1 MPRRMTWAAPAVA
14 AALLV
19 TLSAC
24 SSDTTT
30 SAVGGVDDRDCIT
43 DFQPGTDYFPDKVE
57 IDDAENF
64 SISYHDSYQ
73 VLTVDEPFPGGAP
86 ESYVLVKCGAPDP
99 ELDGEL
105 AQAQQ
110 ITVPVTS
117 AFSAS
122 TTHLPFFSELD
133 RIDTVTGVADGGMV
147 TDTRVR
153 ERVADGA
160 VTEFAPGG
168 VIDTEQVVIADP
180 DVLITGGT
188 EDADQTRLRRA
199 GIPVVA
205 NAEWLEETPL
215 GRAEWIKMIGALTGT
230 EARATTVY
238 DGIKSDYA
246 AVAERA
252 AGLADTPVLPGTM
265 YEGTWFMPAGGSYV
279 GTLISDAGGI
289 YPWADDPA
297 TGSLQLNFETVYAR
311 AGDVPLWLV
320 VDQWETVADVLAA
333 EPQYG
338 ELAAVRDGQVWN
350 ANKATG
356 PGGGNDYWERGV
368 ARPDLILADLLAIL
382 HPEVV
387 DDHEFVFYQQLT
399 R

>member
-1 MPRRMTWAAPAVA
+1 MSRRSAWAAPAVA
-14 AALLV
+14 AAILL

-24 SSDTTT
+24 SSDPATG
-30 SAVGGVDDRDCIT
+30 AGGPDERDCIT
-43 DFQPGTDYFPDKVE
+43 DFQPGTDYFPDKLE
-57 IDDAENF
+57 IEDAENF

-86 ESYVLVKCGAPDP
+86 ESYVLVRCGAPDP
-99 ELDGEL
+99 ELSGEL

-110 ITVPVTS
+110 ISVPVTS
-117 AFSAS
+117 AFSSS

-133 RIDTVTGVADGGMV
+133 RTDTVTGVADGAMV
-147 TDTRVR
+147 TDARVR
-153 ERVADGA
+153 ERVGA
-160 VTEFAPGG
+160 GEVIEFATGG
-168 VIDTEQVVIADP
+168 AIDKERVVIADP

-188 EDADQTRLRRA
+188 ENADEAGLRRA

-205 NAEWLEETPL
+205 NAEWLEATPL
-215 GRAEWIKMIGALTGT
+215 GRAEWIKMIAALTGT
-230 EARATTVY
+230 EARADAVY
-238 DGIKSDYA
+238 DGIKADYE

-252 AGLADTPVLPGTM
+252 AGLEATPVLPGTM
-265 YEGTWFMPAGGSYV
+265 YEGTWFMPSGGSYV
-279 GTLISDAGGI
+279 GTLLTDAGGT

-297 TGSLQLNFETVYAR
+297 TGSVQLNFETVYAR

-320 VDQWETVADVLAA
+320 VDRWETVADVLAA
-333 EPQYG
+333 DPLYG
-338 ELAAVRDGQVWN
+338 ELVAVRDGQVWN

-356 PGGGNDYWERGV
+356 PSGGNDYWERGV

-382 HPEVV
+382 HPETSA
-387 DDHEFVFYQQLT
+387 DHEFVFYRQLT